1 VPTPAKPS
9 IPEITAGFP
18 FFRAHV
24 NMLTLKGSKADP
36 KNNGKNVSLGHKLQ
50 RNIAVYAPIPR
61 PGI

>member
-1 VPTPAKPS
+1 
-9 IPEITAGFP
+9 
-18 FFRAHV
+18 
-24 NMLTLKGSKADP
+24 MLTLKGSKADP